1 MSNILY
7 RFIRVFFVL
16 YFKLRYNPKLIGCEN
31 IPNNDPVI
39 LIANHTNNLDFISM
53 GITTKRNISFLAKHT
68 LFKGILKVVLNLFKA
83 IPVDR
88 TKKDKTVLE
97 KANKVLKRNGI
108 VGIFPE
114 GTFNKTTNVIAPFKI
129 GAVKLSHDNN
139 VPIIPIAIKGSYK
152 RCNLKIIV
160 GNKYY
165 IKSNDLD
172 LENKKIMKILE
183 NMLTNKRD
191 V

>member
-7 RFIRVFFVL
+7 RFIRPFFVL
-16 YFKLRYNPKLIGCEN
+16 YFKLKYNPKIIGREN
-31 IPNNDPVI
+31 IPNKGSII

-53 GITTKRNISFLAKHT
+53 GITTKRSISFLAKHT
-68 LFKGILKVVLNLFKA
+68 LFKGVLKVILKLSGV

-88 TKKDKTVLE
+88 TKKDKSVLE
-97 KANKVLKRNGI
+97 NANVVLQNNGI

-114 GTFNKTTNVIAPFKI
+114 GTFNKTENILAPFKI
-129 GAVKLSHDNN
+129 GAVKLSHDNK

-152 RCNLKIIV
+152 KGKLKIIV
-160 GNKYY
+160 GKKLYT
-165 IKSNDLD
+165 KSNDLD
-172 LENKKIMKILE
+172 IENKKLMKKLE
-183 NMLTNKRD
+183 NMLTMKKD